1 MLVVTL
7 PYSHLDLT
15 PPEVRIS
22 SSPPIVSSRTSWTFQ
37 FRCVNEWMCAYM
49 CSLYPSGS
57 SAPYTPCSGS
67 RLTGSLQNGRHIF
80 AVYATDGVGNI
91 GNPVTFQWT
100 VGKKTILHNLP
111 IAWSYHLCN
120 YKRFSLVY
128 EGEKLV

>member
-1 MLVVTL
+1 
-7 PYSHLDLT
+7 
-15 PPEVRIS
+15 
-22 SSPPIVSSRTSWTFQ
+22 
-37 FRCVNEWMCAYM
+37 M